1 MPTMGQVPLCENKKE
16 TRMRL
21 IRKRKDEMV
30 DDEISKEKKRFS
42 ARKSAT
48 REEQSVR
55 DEKKQET
62 ARGEER
68 KWFRTKR

>member
-1 MPTMGQVPLCENKKE
+1 
-16 TRMRL
+16 
-21 IRKRKDEMV
+21 MV
-30 DDEISKEKKRFS
+30 DDEISKEKKLGKGFS
-42 ARKSAT
+42 ARKCAT
-48 REEQSVR
+48 GEEESVR